1 MGFLK
6 KVLGIER
13 IEEKVDKSIKHMEG
27 NLKTSWNWI
36 NYLHELEQDNKQKI
50 KKLIDE
56 NKELKELIKG
66 NNTILVP
73 EQIVN
78 KEEHKLANKPV
89 LNESKGKNINKSLNL
104 NKTAEELEEQ
114 KEKILNNDLV
124 EHEKLTFKNIDI
136 SGLGKKDAYILQILY
151 QLACF
156 DASSSIETPKVFGN
170 LPYTITLRGL
180 RKKMYKLQTQGVVNS
195 VKVGNS
201 RRWFLD
207 MNKLSKLKEFLSL
220 RA

>member
-1 MGFLK
+1 MSFLK
-6 KVLGIER
+6 KVLGIEQL
-13 IEEKVDKSIKHMEG
+13 ESKVDKSLKNMEG

-56 NKELKELIKG
+56 NKELKELIKEK
-66 NNTILVP
+66 NTIVVP
-73 EQIVN
+73 EQIAN
-78 KEEHKLANKPV
+78 KEASQMHHKHV
-89 LNESKGKNINKSLNL
+89 LNEVKSKITHEQAAK
-104 NKTAEELEEQ
+104 EELEGELIE
-114 KEKILNNDLV
+114 EKGIEASADTK
-124 EHEKLTFKNIDI
+124 EKLTFKNIDI

-156 DASSSIETPKVFGN
+156 DASSSIETPKIFEN
-170 LPYTITLRGL
+170 LPYSITLRGL
-180 RKKMYKLQTQGVVNS
+180 RKKMYKLQEQGVVNS
-195 VKVGNS
+195 VMVGNS

-207 MNKLSKLKEFLSL
+207 MNKLSKLKEFLAS

>member
-6 KVLGIER
+6 KVLGIEQ
-13 IEEKVDKSIKHMEG
+13 IENKVDKSLKTMEG

-50 KKLIDE
+50 KKLIEE
-56 NKELKELIKG
+56 NKELKELVKEK
-66 NNTILVP
+66 NTVLVP
-73 EQIVN
+73 EQKIPKDQSKIVPKQVLN
-78 KEEHKLANKPV
+78 PSKPKEIEAINKLQEPSLEIKEELTDK
-89 LNESKGKNINKSLNL
+89 
-104 NKTAEELEEQ
+104 AEL
-114 KEKILNNDLV
+114 K
-124 EHEKLTFKNIDI
+124 FKNIDI

-156 DASSSIETPKVFGN
+156 DASSSIETPKIHEN
-170 LPYTITLRGL
+170 LPYNITIRGL
-180 RKKMYKLQTQGVVNS
+180 RKKMYKLQEQGVLNS
-195 VKVGNS
+195 VMVGNS

-207 MNKLSKLKEFLSL
+207 MNKLSKLKEFLTL